1 MLSTFEHHKIK
12 KITKIEANRMKTEKN
27 EIIKKYSK
35 RLSEVRNWTPI
46 NHKP

>member
-1 MLSTFEHHKIK
+1 MEAKTMKAEKI
-12 KITKIEANRMKTEKN
+12 

>member
-1 MLSTFEHHKIK
+1 M
-12 KITKIEANRMKTEKN
+12 EAKTVKTERIKT
-27 EIIKKYSK
+27 IKKYSK

>member
-1 MLSTFEHHKIK
+1 M
-12 KITKIEANRMKTEKN
+12 EANTMKTEKN
-27 EIIKKYSK
+27 EIIKKCSK